1 MFSGLSATQPS
12 DRRWTALASFLV
24 QAVLV
29 SSALI
34 FPMLYPQRLPA
45 AFFDRRIFVP
55 LSNGE
60 VHVEASTRGGSSS
73 GSPVRQVLVVS
84 RNGISFKAH
93 LSETEAGPDAPP
105 LGPSGGLGPDLGPLV
120 SSGPGILP
128 PPPILSRPPRPSVVM
143 EGSLIRRV
151 EPQYPVIAKHIHLEG
166 TVILNAV
173 ISRDGN
179 IERVDVASGP
189 GLLAVAARDAVRQWK
204 YRPYFLNGEPVEVE
218 TQITVNFTL
227 EH

>member
-1 MFSGLSATQPS
+1 MFSGLSAAQPS
-12 DRRWTALASFLV
+12 ARRWTALASFLV

-29 SSALI
+29 TSALI

-45 AFFDRRIFVP
+45 AFFDHRIFVP
-55 LSNGE
+55 LSNGPMR
-60 VHVEASTRGGSSS
+60 VASSTHGGSSS
-73 GSPVRQVLVVS
+73 GLPQRQVLVVS
-84 RNGISFKAH
+84 RGGISFRQRAA
-93 LSETEAGPDAPP
+93 EIGAGPEAPT
-105 LGPSGGLGPDLGPLV
+105 LGPAGPGPDLGPFL
-120 SSGPGILP
+120 SSGPAVLP
-128 PPPILSRPPRPSVVM
+128 PQPIPSRRLRPSVVM
-143 EGSLIRRV
+143 EGSLLRRI
-151 EPQYPVIAKHIHLEG
+151 EPQYPVIAKQIHLEG
-166 TVILNAV
+166 AVVLNAI

-189 GLLAVAARDAVRQWK
+189 AVLAIAARDAVRQWK